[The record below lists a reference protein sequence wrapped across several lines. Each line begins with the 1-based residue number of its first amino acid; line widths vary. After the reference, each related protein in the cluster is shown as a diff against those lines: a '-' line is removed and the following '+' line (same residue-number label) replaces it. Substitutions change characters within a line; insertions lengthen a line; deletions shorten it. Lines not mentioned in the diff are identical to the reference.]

1 MSFGL
6 HPLYLYKLTSSV
18 LTTKMKAYGRA
29 CGLFLVL
36 FQLYSWYLKEC
47 LAYRYSQMDGWMDDG

>member
-29 CGLFLVL
+29 CGLFL
-36 FQLYSWYLKEC
+36 F
-47 LAYRYSQMDGWMDDG
+47 YRYILGTLKNA